1 MHHLNCKTE
10 RGLRNGWEPL
20 FWAAFDRVVGLS
32 ARHQGYVV
40 ELEDCHL
47 LDVVR
52 VQATE
57 LRERG
62 LRVVTPTP
70 IDARDPSNT
79 DAVEPV
85 ATVI

>member
-1 MHHLNCKTE
+1 MYLTNE
-10 RGLRNGWEPL
+10 VFLY
-20 FWAAFDRVVGLS
+20 RVVGLS

-52 VQATE
+52 VPVRE
-57 LRERG
+57 LRGRR
-62 LRVVTPTP
+62 LRLVTPTP
-70 IDARDPSNT
+70 IDARDPSNA